1 MIGCGFVGSASVF
14 ALMQS
19 GLFTEIVLIDADKNK
34 AEGEAMDISHGIPFA
49 SPMKIYAGDDD
60 DVADDL
66 DFIIEDLSANT
77 YLQKKFHRLEVSRR
91 ML

>member
-1 MIGCGFVGSASVF
+1 
-14 ALMQS
+14 
-19 GLFTEIVLIDADKNK
+19 
-34 AEGEAMDISHGIPFA
+34 MDISHGIPFA
-49 SPMKIYAGDDD
+49 SPMKIYAGDDDD